1 MQRKWWTLLAVCLAT
16 FMLLLDITIV
26 NVALPD
32 IADELDASF
41 SDVQW
46 VIDAYA
52 LTLAALLLTAG
63 SLADLVGRRLVF
75 AIGLVCFTAASL
87 LCAIAPSATALILAR
102 GAQGIGGAA
111 MFATS
116 LALLAQ
122 EFHGPE
128 RGTAFGLWGATTG
141 AAVAIGPLVGGALTD
156 ALGWPSIFYLN
167 LPIGLA
173 TIAITLRKLPESR
186 DEEAAAIDWLGLTT
200 FSAALFLL
208 VYGLIQGN
216 EHGWDSGLIAG
227 SLVASALLLVLF
239 VVVERRQPRPMF
251 DLSLFRKPTFG
262 GSSIA
267 AFALSAS
274 MFAMFL
280 YLTLYLETILD
291 YGPLET
297 GLRFL
302 PVTALSFVAAA
313 VSGNLTARL
322 PARGLLG
329 GGLLLV
335 AIGLLLMRG
344 LDTSSEWTALLP
356 GFVVAGIGIGTINP
370 SIANT
375 AIGVVAPARAGM
387 ASGISSTFRQVGI
400 ATGIAGLGAVFQSQ
414 VSDRLAS
421 ALAGT
426 AAAAHAS
433 DIGRAVTSGGAAR
446 AVAAAPPAGRPQL
459 DRAIHAA
466 FAAAL
471 DDLLLIAGVV
481 AFVGAVLAF
490 WLVREGDFV
499 GHGAGVAPQE
509 DEQPESTE
517 APPQGGD
524 SVRVRPAET
533 G

>member
-1 MQRKWWTLLAVCLAT
+1 MERKWWTLLAVCLAT

-32 IADELDASF
+32 IAKELGASF
-41 SDVQW
+41 SEVQW

-63 SLADLVGRRLVF
+63 SLADLLGRRMVF
-75 AIGLVCFTAASL
+75 AVGLVCFTVASL
-87 LCAIAPSATALILAR
+87 LCAISPDATTLILAR

-116 LALLAQ
+116 LALIAQ

-141 AAVAIGPLVGGALTD
+141 AAVAVGPLVGGALTD

-167 LPIGLA
+167 LPIGIATLA
-173 TIAITLRKLPESR
+173 IAMRKLPESR
-186 DEEAAAIDWLGLTT
+186 DEGAGAIDWLGLTT

-216 EHGWDSGLIAG
+216 EQGWGSGLISG
-227 SLVASALLLVLF
+227 MLTASVLLLVVF
-239 VVVERRQPRPMF
+239 VVVERRQPHPMF
-251 DLSLFRKPTFG
+251 DLTLFRKPTFG
-262 GSSIA
+262 GASIA

-280 YLTLYLETILD
+280 YLTLYLQTILG
-291 YGPLET
+291 YGPLDT

-302 PVTALSFVAAA
+302 PVTLLSFIAAA
-313 VSGNLTARL
+313 VSGKLTARL

-335 AIGLLLMRG
+335 AAGLLLMRG
-344 LDTSSEWTALLP
+344 LDTGSDWTALLP
-356 GFVVAGIGIGTINP
+356 GFLVAGLGIGTINP
-370 SIANT
+370 SIANA

-414 VSDRLAS
+414 ITSRLVS

-426 AAAAHAS
+426 PAAPHA
-433 DIGRAVTSGGAAR
+433 DQIGRAVASGGAGR
-446 AVAAAPPAGRPQL
+446 AIQAAPPVSRP
-459 DRAIHAA
+459 RVEHAIHVA
-466 FAAAL
+466 FTAAL
-471 DDLLLIAGVV
+471 NELLLIA
-481 AFVGAVLAF
+481 ALIAIVGGALALA
-490 WLVREGDFV
+490 LVRGSDFV
-499 GHGAGVAPQE
+499 AHGPGPPAPA
-509 DEQPESTE
+509 PE
-517 APPQGGD
+517 
-524 SVRVRPAET
+524 PA
-533 G
+533 

>member
-1 MQRKWWTLLAVCLAT
+1 MERKWWTLLAVCLAT

-32 IADELDASF
+32 IAEQLGASF

-63 SLADLVGRRLVF
+63 SLADLLGRRRIF
-75 AIGLVCFTAASL
+75 TFGLVAFTAASL
-87 LCAIAPSATALILAR
+87 VCAIAPGATALILAR

-116 LALLAQ
+116 LSLLAQ

-141 AAVAIGPLVGGALTD
+141 AAVAIGPLVGGALTS
-156 ALGWPSIFYLN
+156 AFGWPSIFYLN
-167 LPIGLA
+167 LPIGIV
-173 TIAITLRKLPESR
+173 TVIITLRKLPESR
-186 DEEAAAIDWLGLTT
+186 DEDAGAIDWLGLTT

-208 VYGLIQGN
+208 VYALIKGN
-216 EHGWDSGLIAG
+216 ERGWGSGLIVG
-227 SLVASALLLVLF
+227 MLIASAVLLALF
-239 VVVERRQPRPMF
+239 AVVEHRQPRPMF
-251 DLSLFRKPTFG
+251 DLSLFRKLTFG
-262 GSSIA
+262 GASIA

-280 YLTLYLETILD
+280 YLTLYLQTILG

-302 PVTALSFVAAA
+302 PITALSFVAAA
-313 VSGNLTARL
+313 VSGKLTAKL

-335 AIGLLLMRG
+335 ALGMFLMRG
-344 LDTSSEWTALLP
+344 LDTSSDWTALLP
-356 GFVVAGIGIGTINP
+356 GFLIAGIGIGTINP
-370 SIANT
+370 SIANA
-375 AIGVVAPARAGM
+375 AIGVVAPARSGM

-414 VSDRLAS
+414 VTHRLAS

-426 AAAAHAS
+426 PGAAHT
-433 DIGRAVTSGGAAR
+433 DELGRAVSAGGAKQALAAVPASAR
-446 AVAAAPPAGRPQL
+446 PRLEQ
-459 DRAIHAA
+459 AIHAA

-471 DDLLLIAGVV
+471 NDILLVAVVIA
-481 AFVGAVLAF
+481 AVGGVLA
-490 WLVREGDFV
+490 LAMVRGSDFV
-499 GHGAGVAPQE
+499 GHGP
-509 DEQPESTE
+509 PP
-517 APPQGGD
+517 APPTPEPE
-524 SVRVRPAET
+524 VAAAV
-533 G
+533 

>member
-1 MQRKWWTLLAVCLAT
+1 MERKWWTLLAVCLAT

-32 IADELDASF
+32 IAEELDASF
-41 SDVQW
+41 SEVQW

-63 SLADLVGRRLVF
+63 SLADLLGRRLVF
-75 AIGLVCFTAASL
+75 AVGLVCFTVASL
-87 LCAIAPSATALILAR
+87 LCAIAPDATSLILAR
-102 GAQGIGGAA
+102 GAQGIGGAV

-141 AAVAIGPLVGGALTD
+141 AAVAVGPLVGGALTD

-167 LPIGLA
+167 LPIGFATLA
-173 TIAITLRKLPESR
+173 MTLRKLPESR
-186 DEEAAAIDWLGLTT
+186 DEDAGGIDWLGLTT

-208 VYGLIQGN
+208 VFGLIESN
-216 EHGWDSGLIAG
+216 ERGWGSTLIVGTLA
-227 SLVASALLLVLF
+227 ASALLLALF
-239 VVVERRQPRPMF
+239 VVVERRMPHPMF
-251 DLSLFRKPTFG
+251 DLSLFRKPTFAG
-262 GSSIA
+262 GSLA

-280 YLTLYLETILD
+280 YLVLYLQTILG

-302 PVTALSFVAAA
+302 PVTLLSFVAAA
-313 VSGNLTARL
+313 VSGKLTARL

-329 GGLLLV
+329 GGLLAV
-335 AIGLLLMRG
+335 AAGLLLMRG
-344 LDTSSEWTALLP
+344 VDASSDWTALLP

-370 SIANT
+370 SIANA

-387 ASGISSTFRQVGI
+387 ASGVSSTFRQVGI

-414 VSDRLAS
+414 VTSHLAS

-426 AAAAHAS
+426 EVAARA
-433 DIGRAVTSGGAAR
+433 DEIGRAVTSGGAPR
-446 AVAAAPPAGRPQL
+446 VIAAAPADVR
-459 DRAIHAA
+459 RAVESAIQAA
-466 FAAAL
+466 FTSAL
-471 DDLLLIAGVV
+471 NDILLIAAVV
-481 AFVGAVLAF
+481 AIAGGLLALA
-490 WLVREGDFV
+490 LVRGSDFV
-499 GHGAGVAPQE
+499 AHGAPP
-509 DEQPESTE
+509 PE
-517 APPQGGD
+517 AG
-524 SVRVRPAET
+524 
-533 G
+533 

>member
-1 MQRKWWTLLAVCLAT
+1 MERKWWTLLAVCLAT

-63 SLADLVGRRLVF
+63 SLADLLGRRRVF
-75 AIGLVCFTAASL
+75 AIGLVLFTVASL
-87 LCAIAPSATALILAR
+87 LCAVAPSATTLILAR

-122 EFHGPE
+122 DFHGPE

-141 AAVAIGPLVGGALTD
+141 AAVAVGPLVGGALTD

-167 LPIGLA
+167 LPIGVA
-173 TIAITLRKLPESR
+173 TLAITLGKLTESR
-186 DEEAAAIDWLGLTT
+186 DDDAGAIDWLGLTT

-208 VYGLIQGN
+208 VYGLIMGN
-216 EHGWDSGLIAG
+216 EHGWGSGLIVG
-227 SLVASALLLVLF
+227 LLVTSALLLALF
-239 VVVERRQPRPMF
+239 VAVEQRQPRPMF
-251 DLSLFRKPTFG
+251 DLSLFRKKTFG
-262 GSSIA
+262 GASIA

-280 YLTLYLETILD
+280 YLTLYLQTILGYD
-291 YGPLET
+291 PLET

-302 PVTALSFVAAA
+302 PVTLLSFFAAA
-313 VSGNLTARL
+313 ISGKLTAKL

-329 GGLLLV
+329 GGLLVVGL
-335 AIGLLLMRG
+335 GLLLMRG
-344 LDTSSEWTALLP
+344 VDATSDWTALLP
-356 GFVVAGIGIGTINP
+356 GFVVAGIGVGTINP
-370 SIANT
+370 SIANA
-375 AIGVVAPARAGM
+375 AIGVVAPARSGM

-414 VSDRLAS
+414 ITSRLTT

-426 AAAAHAS
+426 PGAAHVE
-433 DIGRAVTSGGAAR
+433 DVGRAVAGGGAPQAI
-446 AVAAAPPAGRPQL
+446 AASPAAARPGLEQ
-459 DRAIHAA
+459 AIHSA
-466 FAAAL
+466 FTAAL
-471 DDLLLIAGVV
+471 NDILLIAAVI
-481 AFVGAVLAF
+481 AIVGGLLALA
-490 WLVREGDFV
+490 LVRGSDFV
-499 GHGAGVAPQE
+499 GHGAGPPP
-509 DEQPESTE
+509 PEAAS
-517 APPQGGD
+517 
-524 SVRVRPAET
+524 
-533 G
+533 